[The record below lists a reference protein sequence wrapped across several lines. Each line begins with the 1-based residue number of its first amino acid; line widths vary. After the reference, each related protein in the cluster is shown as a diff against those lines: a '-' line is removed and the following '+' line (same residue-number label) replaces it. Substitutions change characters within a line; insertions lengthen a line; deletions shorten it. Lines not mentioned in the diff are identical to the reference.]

1 MVSKRGV
8 DLEVIRK
15 IYNFLYFIIFL
26 INFKIYALTSIPKG
40 SKVIIFDIDNTIAAT
55 RESINKNDFL
65 SLEPIQNLCDISG
78 RFNNSNEF
86 TVLYMSA
93 RPLRGAFKTK
103 KWLSH
108 HVKSV
113 KTKKLFLVRTPM
125 QKVIS
130 IQKIL
135 ANRRKLL
142 IDDMSFNFDDE
153 IHFFTSALDKIDIDL
168 EHLGLDFII
177 ESQNMSEE
185 KLHQTIIAKFN
196 N

>member
-86 TVLYMSA
+86 TVLYMSV

-108 HVKSV
+108 NVKSV

-142 IDDMSFNFDDE
+142 IDDMSFNVDDE
-153 IHFFTSALDKIDIDL
+153 IHFFTSALDKIDIGL

-177 ESQNMSEE
+177 ASQNMSEE